1 MKILYVTNYLDIA
14 KASGGF
20 INDYQNDLLFYG
32 LRELFGDDVVDSTQI
47 PTLYKEY
54 EGKIDTKHLWGGMT
68 AFWLIGDNNID
79 RTDIEQ
85 KIKDQ
90 YYDYIIYGAIKRCK
104 DYYDLVSKVY
114 PNNKVILIDGNDE
127 SELDPLYT
135 KHLYF
140 KRELVE
146 NHPNLLPIT
155 FAFPTN
161 KLALPNK
168 NKTQDYGTVI
178 PGQPETY
185 IFKTEQSYYE
195 DYQKSYY
202 GVTMKKAGWDAMRH
216 YEILGNYCMP
226 YFMGLED
233 CPKDTLANFPKE
245 LLLEARNLANNFDE
259 SNFFNILD
267 QVYEHTKQHLT
278 TKALAE
284 YLISK
289 I

>member
-20 INDYQNDLLFYG
+20 VNDYQNDLLFYG

-47 PTLYKEY
+47 PTLYKEN
-54 EGKIDTKHLWGGMT
+54 EGKIPQQHLWGGMT
-68 AFWLIGDNNID
+68 SFWLIGENNID

-85 KIKDQ
+85 KIKDR

-104 DYYDLVSKVY
+104 DYWFLVSNYY
-114 PNNKVILIDGNDE
+114 PPNRIILVDGNDE
-127 SELDPLYT
+127 SELDSFHT

-140 KRELVE
+140 KRELAD

-155 FAFPTN
+155 FAFPTD
-161 KLALPNK
+161 KLAQPNK
-168 NKTQDYGTVI
+168 NKTQEYGTVI

-202 GVTMKKAGWDAMRH
+202 GVTMKKAGWDCMRH

-226 YFMGLED
+226 YFMGLEE

-259 SNFFNILD
+259 DNFFRILD
-267 QVYEHTKQHLT
+267 QVYEHTKQYLT